1 MIIINE
7 DALIHTD
14 SSSDI
19 IQHFGVKGM
28 RWGQRRVISNRGAA
42 RAQKKIKKL
51 NKRLTDTMGNRF
63 KNELSVAVRFGNAL
77 DGHYRHIENAR
88 KLEKNQAKLLSNKK
102 NISYKDALKEV
113 RKPIYGE
120 AYKSQERY
128 EKSKE
133 KYGKKDPRTK
143 RDKAVWDSNH
153 SLASFQDQ
161 VKKSGHYAHEST
173 ITNGYINK
181 LYNDGVRSSQKAQ
194 RFNALAKQAGLKG

>member
-7 DALIHTD
+7 DTLIHTD
-14 SSSDI
+14 SSSDV

-28 RWGQRRVISNRGAA
+28 KWGQRRVISNRGAA
-42 RAQKKIKKL
+42 KAQKKINKL

-77 DGHYRHIENAR
+77 DGQYRHIENAR

-120 AYKSQERY
+120 AYKSQER
-128 EKSKE
+128 
-133 KYGKKDPRTK
+133 
-143 RDKAVWDSNH
+143 
-153 SLASFQDQ
+153 
-161 VKKSGHYAHEST
+161 T
-173 ITNGYINK
+173 ITNGYINN
-181 LYNDGVRSSQKAQ
+181 LYDSGVRSSQKAK
-194 RFNALAKQAGLKG
+194 RFNEIAKQARLKG

>member
-7 DALIHTD
+7 DTLIHTD

-28 RWGQRRVISNRGAA
+28 KWGQRRVISNRGAA
-42 RAQKKIKKL
+42 
-51 NKRLTDTMGNRF
+51 
-63 KNELSVAVRFGNAL
+63 
-77 DGHYRHIENAR
+77 
-88 KLEKNQAKLLSNKK
+88 
-102 NISYKDALKEV
+102 
-113 RKPIYGE
+113 
-120 AYKSQERY
+120 
-128 EKSKE
+128 
-133 KYGKKDPRTK
+133 
-143 RDKAVWDSNH
+143 
-153 SLASFQDQ
+153 ASFQDQ

>member
-7 DALIHTD
+7 DTLIHTD
-14 SSSDI
+14 SSSDV

-42 RAQKKIKKL
+42 KAQK
-51 NKRLTDTMGNRF
+51 
-63 KNELSVAVRFGNAL
+63 
-77 DGHYRHIENAR
+77 
-88 KLEKNQAKLLSNKK
+88 KK